1 MTSPLVSGTPSAR
14 NRPGGAAPRLSS
26 APQHLLGEFP
36 TYAGAERLVDKL
48 SDAGFPVEH
57 TRIVGNGLRSVEYV
71 TGRLT
76 NGGAAMAG
84 LASGAWFGLLV
95 GLLLGLFA
103 TDSAWLGVLLTGLLV
118 GAAWGA
124 LFGFLA
130 HAATRGRRDF
140 ASVQGL
146 EAEQY
151 AVYVDADRA
160 DEAIRLSGNL

>member
-1 MTSPLVSGTPSAR
+1 MTTPISR
-14 NRPGGAAPRLSS
+14 APISRDSTRVPTTTN

-36 TYAGAERLVDKL
+36 TYAGAEGLVDKL

-57 TRIVGNGLRSVEYV
+57 SRIVGNGLRSVEYV

-76 NGGAAMAG
+76 NGRAALAGA
-84 LASGAWFGLLV
+84 ASGAWFGLLV
-95 GLLLGLFA
+95 GLLLGLFVS
-103 TDSAWLGVLLTGLLV
+103 DSAWFGVLLTGLLV

-130 HAATRGRRDF
+130 HAGLRGRRDF

-160 DEAIRLSGNL
+160 DEAIRLSGRF